1 FSFLVISSAEKYT
14 ETVIC
19 GQHQIGKGERNKNR
33 FYVLLKQC
41 TILWGDGYSCH
52 APKLTEFT

>member
-1 FSFLVISSAEKYT
+1 MGKIYAAKTNHITNPLGFYMEQIVFSWI
-14 ETVIC
+14 
-19 GQHQIGKGERNKNR
+19 
-33 FYVLLKQC
+33 LLKQC